1 MFLFLKSSLHPRLQ
15 LEAVWALTN
24 IASGTSELTRAI
36 QPSVELLSSTHT
48 TVCEQAVWAL
58 GNTADDGPE
67 FRDNVISSDAIPH
80 LLTLVSSSIPVTFVS
95 NIAWTLS
102 NMCQNKNPHPS
113 DHTVKQMLPAL
124 FHLLWHPDGEVLSD
138 TCWALSYLTDGCN
151 AHISQVVDTGVL
163 PRLVEL
169 MSSSELNVLTPSLH
183 TVGNTVTGTDHQTQL
198 ALDTAILAVRPQ
210 LLTHPGSSIQQEAA

>member
-24 IASGTSELTRAI
+24 IALGTSELTRAAVDGGAI
-36 QPSVELLSSTHT
+36 QPSVELLSSTHM

-58 GNTADDGPE
+58 GNIADDGPE

-80 LLTLVSSSIPVTFVS
+80 LLTLLSSSIPVTFVS

-102 NMCQNKNPHPS
+102 NLCWNKNLHPS

-124 FHLLWHPDGEVLSD
+124 LHLLWH
-138 TCWALSYLTDGCN
+138 
-151 AHISQVVDTGVL
+151 
-163 PRLVEL
+163 
-169 MSSSELNVLTPSLH
+169 
-183 TVGNTVTGTDHQTQL
+183 
-198 ALDTAILAVRPQ
+198 
-210 LLTHPGSSIQQEAA
+210 